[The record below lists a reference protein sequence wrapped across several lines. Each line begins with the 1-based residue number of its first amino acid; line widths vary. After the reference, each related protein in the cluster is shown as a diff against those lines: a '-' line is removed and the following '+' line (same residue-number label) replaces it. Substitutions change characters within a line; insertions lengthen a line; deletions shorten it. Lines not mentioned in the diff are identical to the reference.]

1 VAFINQGW
9 VHGIRPGQI
18 YSIYHTDEHNFGSVT
33 SSQTIS
39 IPVDCGELLVLHVE
53 NETST
58 VLLTGSKKE
67 FPEGTRIR
75 TPLAMR

>member
-1 VAFINQGW
+1 
-9 VHGIRPGQI
+9 
-18 YSIYHTDEHNFGSVT
+18 
-33 SSQTIS
+33 
-39 IPVDCGELLVLHVE
+39 VDCGELLVLHVE